1 MIYMCNLRILGLTT
15 CCFNLRYCFVRGQL
29 TCVCVFLFLHTH
41 NCKLLGN
48 LPPALPCVTYCYRG
62 LALFNEFCHHH
73 LTFFQNRRPSDVSG
87 TPSKSRSFSPSK
99 LIQNAGWDKSLLSLY
114 KSKLEVTTTRNLKIW
129 YQGLDDTCWWTTI
142 INQQSTS
149 FPKWWFQILSWNHQL
164 EPLTTFRTRTVGLA
178 TSLSSCFYTIRLEW
192 HLDDW
197 GKSCHSFWFR
207 IWCVC
212 FSSKHSVCIL
222 CGMPGSVCISLYIHG
237 LYFRV

>member
-1 MIYMCNLRILGLTT
+1 MHPCLCWNSRNCRYVHLTCLSKCGRRRRRRSHNNIAIMEHLGKSTENHAKNTKHVEKQKSSHWSLIKEH
-15 CCFNLRYCFVRGQL
+15 GQL
-29 TCVCVFLFLHTH
+29 D
-41 NCKLLGN
+41 N
-48 LPPALPCVTYCYRG
+48 LPTSGCGKGVGCKTWRWGKTLQA
-62 LALFNEFCHHH
+62 LAL
-73 LTFFQNRRPSDVSG
+73 
-87 TPSKSRSFSPSK
+87 
-99 LIQNAGWDKSLLSLY
+99 
-114 KSKLEVTTTRNLKIW
+114 EVRNLKIW

-222 CGMPGSVCISLYIHG
+222 CGIYTVYISVYKYTYIHVYVCKSTMHPYTG
-237 LYFRV
+237 IPIHKYV

>member
-1 MIYMCNLRILGLTT
+1 M
-15 CCFNLRYCFVRGQL
+15 
-29 TCVCVFLFLHTH
+29 
-41 NCKLLGN
+41 
-48 LPPALPCVTYCYRG
+48 LPIAIARG
-62 LALFNEFCHHH
+62 LVQWVLPSPIWLFFKIGDP
-73 LTFFQNRRPSDVSG
+73 LTSPE
-87 TPSKSRSFSPSK
+87 PLAKSRGFSPSK

-222 CGMPGSVCISLYIHG
+222 CGIYTVYISVYKYTYIHVYVCKSTMHPYTG
-237 LYFRV
+237 IPIHKYV